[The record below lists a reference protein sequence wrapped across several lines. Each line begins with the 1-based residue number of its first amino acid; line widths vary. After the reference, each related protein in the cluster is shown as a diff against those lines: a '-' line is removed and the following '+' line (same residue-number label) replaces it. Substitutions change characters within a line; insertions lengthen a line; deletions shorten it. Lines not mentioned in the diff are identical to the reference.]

1 MLCRLSV
8 RDIVLIETL
17 DLEFEPGLGA
27 MTGETGAGKSILL
40 DALGAALGER
50 VSGSLVR
57 AGCKNGSA
65 TAEFDIPQNH
75 AAWDWLLEQGYE
87 IEDETLI
94 LRRVVGEEGRS
105 RAFVNDQPASVSALR
120 ALGSMLVEIHG
131 QFDDRSLTNPA
142 AHGLLLD
149 AYGGLGK
156 RALKVRKLHAAW
168 RAAEKSLVTGRAE
181 IEEARADADYVR
193 HSVEELEEL
202 APESDEE
209 ATLDVERRSMQRAV
223 SISDDVAKA
232 ADALGVKGAEGRIA
246 EAVRW
251 LDMAA
256 PKADGRLDAAL
267 SALDRTMTEMSE
279 AIREVDAARE
289 ALAVDPNVLEQ
300 IEERLFALRGL
311 ARKHRMSVTD
321 LANLRSKMN
330 ERLAFIE
337 AGEER
342 LIALETAAREAH
354 NAYLV
359 EARTLSAARQKAGN
373 SLDKAV
379 MKELPPLKLE
389 RAKFR
394 TDVAANE
401 ASGTAEG
408 IDHVSFTVATNPGSP
423 FTAIDKTA
431 SGGELSRFLLALKVC
446 LVGNAND
453 KTTIIFDEIDRGV
466 GGATAA
472 AIGVRL
478 RRLGEAGQ
486 ALVITH
492 APQVAAEAS
501 KHWRINKEVKKLGGK
516 ESTTTSVVVLSE
528 KERVAELARMLAGET
543 VTKEAREAARSLLKQ
558 VPAA

>member
-1 MLCRLSV
+1 MLRRLSV
-8 RDIVLIETL
+8 RDIVLIDTL
-17 DLEFEPGLGA
+17 DLDFDAGLGA

-50 VSGSLVR
+50 VTGSLVR
-57 AGCKNGSA
+57 MGADSGSA
-65 TAEFDIPQNH
+65 TAEFDLPKGHQ
-75 AAWDWLLEQGYE
+75 AWAWLDEQGYSL
-87 IEDETLI
+87 EDETLI
-94 LRRVVGEEGRS
+94 LRRIVGEEGRS
-105 RAFVNDQPASVSALR
+105 RAFINDQPASVSALR
-120 ALGSMLVEIHG
+120 ALGKMLIEIHG

-149 AYGGLGK
+149 AYGGLEA
-156 RALKVRKLHAAW
+156 RAAKVRKQHAAW
-168 RAAEKSLVTGRAE
+168 RAAEKALVTGRAE
-181 IEEARADADYVR
+181 IEEAREDAEYVR
-193 HSVEELEEL
+193 HSVDELEAL

-209 ATLDVERRSMQRAV
+209 TVLDAERRSMQRAV
-223 SISDDVAKA
+223 SIAEDVAKA
-232 ADALGVKGAEGRIA
+232 AEMLGPKGAEGRLA

-251 LDMAA
+251 LDLAA
-256 PKADGRLDAAL
+256 PKADGRLDASL
-267 SALDRTMTEMSE
+267 SALDRAMSE
-279 AIREVDAARE
+279 TSDALREVDAAME

-321 LANLRSKMN
+321 LASLRAKMN
-330 ERLAFIE
+330 ERLAFID

-342 LIALETAAREAH
+342 LIALETAAREARD
-354 NAYLV
+354 AYLI
-359 EARTLSAARQKAGN
+359 EARAVSAARVKVAAA
-373 SLDKAV
+373 LDKAV

-389 RAKFR
+389 RAGFR
-394 TDVAANE
+394 TLVETDE
-401 ASGTAEG
+401 DSGTVDG
-408 IDHVSFTVATNPGSP
+408 IDHVSFEVATNPGSAP
-423 FTAIDKTA
+423 GPIDKVA

-446 LVGNAND
+446 LVGKSND

-501 KHWRINKEVKKLGGK
+501 RHWRITKRIEKVGGK
-516 ESTTTSVVVLSE
+516 ETTLTQVTELSE
-528 KERVAELARMLAGET
+528 KERVAELARMLSGET
-543 VTKEAREAARSLLKQ
+543 VTKAARDAARSLLKK

>member
-1 MLCRLSV
+1 MLRRLSV
-8 RDIVLIETL
+8 RDIVLIDSL
-17 DLEFEPGLGA
+17 DLDFGAGLGA

-40 DALGAALGER
+40 DALGAALGSR
-50 VSGSLVR
+50 VAGTLVR
-57 AGCKNGSA
+57 AGAKNGSA
-65 TAEFDIPQNH
+65 TAEFEVPQSH
-75 AAWDWLLEQGYE
+75 PAWDWLREQGYE

-120 ALGSMLVEIHG
+120 TLGAMLVEIHG

-149 AYGGLGK
+149 AYAGLEK
-156 RALKVRKLHAAW
+156 RVLKVRKLHATW
-168 RAAEKSLVTGRAE
+168 RAAEKSLVEGRAE
-181 IEEARADADYVR
+181 IEEARSDADYVR

-209 ATLDVERRSMQRAV
+209 ATLDADRRSMQRAV
-223 SISDDVAKA
+223 SIAEDVSKA

-256 PKADGRLDAAL
+256 PKADGRLDASLA
-267 SALDRTMTEMSE
+267 ALDRTMTEMSE
-279 AIREVDAARE
+279 AVREVDAAMD
-289 ALAVDPNVLEQ
+289 ALSVDPNVLEQ
-300 IEERLFALRGL
+300 VEERLFALRGL

-321 LANLRSKMN
+321 LATLRAKMG

-342 LIALETAAREAH
+342 LLALESEARDARE
-354 NAYLV
+354 AYLV
-359 EARTLSAARQKAGN
+359 EARGLSAARSKSAGQ
-373 SLDKAV
+373 LDKAV

-389 RAKFR
+389 RAKFK
-394 TDVAANE
+394 TEIVVDE
-401 ASGTAEG
+401 DSGTAEG
-408 IDHVSFTVATNPGSP
+408 IDRVSFTVATNPGSP
-423 FTAIDKTA
+423 FGAIDKTA

-478 RRLGEAGQ
+478 RRLGDAGQ

-501 KHWRINKEVKKLGGK
+501 RHWRINKDVSKAGGK
-516 ESTTTSVVVLSE
+516 EITTTNVVVLSE
-528 KERVAELARMLAGET
+528 RERVAELARMLAGET
-543 VTKEAREAARSLLKQ
+543 ITKAAREAARSLLKQ